1 MENAYLL
8 NGCFRCKYKGW
19 VRSILHG
26 FLKTTKQKIDL
37 LQKIKN
43 KKQLISNF
51 KLFFVKRVPQPL
63 LIERIKTVVRLLD
76 FGLFGNFFGVY
87 ALCWLFFNFCIFGSC
102 LCQR

>member
-1 MENAYLL
+1 MENACLL

-43 KKQLISNF
+43 KKQPISNF
-51 KLFFVKRVPQPL
+51 KLFFCEKGAPTTAYRTYQNGY
-63 LIERIKTVVRLLD
+63 RI
-76 FGLFGNFFGVY
+76 
-87 ALCWLFFNFCIFGSC
+87 A
-102 LCQR
+102 

>member
-1 MENAYLL
+1 M
-8 NGCFRCKYKGW
+8 F
-19 VRSILHG
+19 HG

-63 LIERIKTVVRLLD
+63 LIECIKTVVRLLD

>member
-1 MENAYLL
+1 MENACLL

-19 VRSILHG
+19 VRSMFHG

-51 KLFFVKRVPQPL
+51 KLFFL
-63 LIERIKTVVRLLD
+63 
-76 FGLFGNFFGVY
+76 
-87 ALCWLFFNFCIFGSC
+87 
-102 LCQR
+102 